1 MQFNSLLT
9 ISSRCVLYWRELQTI
24 DCTAQ
29 TAGAGDVN
37 RDWISFD
44 DTRLAASISR
54 GGAAVGGDAQT
65 ACLKCSYAYRLGWR
79 LPNSLCELAR
89 VTVSSSSSTT
99 AYRVTHEHSMLL
111 CS

>member
-1 MQFNSLLT
+1 MQFNSMPT
-9 ISSRCVLYWRELQTI
+9 NCYHVCTVLARIALQSF

-65 ACLKCSYAYRLGWR
+65 ACPKCSYAYRLGWR

-99 AYRVTHEHSMLL
+99 S
-111 CS
+111 CSVMM